1 MRYWLIYSSSNDLYL
16 ILDTERGKSSLTW
29 NTLSSI
35 FTVRISDSSSFEE
48 VELPKTLDGTYTKLA
63 EFSALP
69 SYEEF
74 ILEYPELC
82 I

>member
-1 MRYWLIYSSSNDLYL
+1 MRYWLIYSPSNDQYL
-16 ILDTERGKSSLTW
+16 ILDTERGKSSIIW

-35 FTVRISDSSSFEE
+35 FTVSINDPTSYEE
-48 VELPKTLDGTYTKLA
+48 VELPKALDGTYTKLA